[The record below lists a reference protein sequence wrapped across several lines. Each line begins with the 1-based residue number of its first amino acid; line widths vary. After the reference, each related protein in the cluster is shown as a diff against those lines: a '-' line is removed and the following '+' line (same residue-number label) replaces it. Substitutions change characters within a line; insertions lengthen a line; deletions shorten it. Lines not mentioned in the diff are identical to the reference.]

1 MGEAACDLL
10 TAEIA
15 LDRIEAELASELPP
29 HLRAFA
35 RAHADGQQPPPAP
48 PALQHAGSLAS
59 VRAALAYPLLT
70 DRALGLLRLLAP
82 VAIESAPDVAAARAA
97 EPSWDAYTRL
107 AAARDRASRA
117 RFGMAA
123 VELAHELHGSASA
136 PASPELPL
144 PEPLPEPLAGWRDA
158 DATSPLGR
166 VDVSRAWD
174 ALRRR
179 HGVTGAVRF
188 HVTQSA
194 RPRTFVVTPRAEAAV
209 VIPERIA
216 TPAERFAVAHELG
229 HVLAAFVLADGIPRV
244 VDEAA
249 AAYTARVALET
260 EGAGSWHCPLAAAA
274 RARRLS
280 YARALDRIELG
291 LPNDRPARVPWSLW
305 HDPGAQAAY
314 VAAEAMADRLI
325 DQLGLDPPP
334 GALAEALAAER
345 ARVDRETRF

>member
-10 TAEIA
+10 TAEVA
-15 LDRIEAELASELPP
+15 LDRVEAELASELPP

-35 RAHADGQQPPPAP
+35 RAHADGNPPPPAP

-82 VAIESAPDVAAARAA
+82 VAIESTPEVAAARAA
-97 EPSWDAYTRL
+97 TPMTWDAYARL
-107 AAARDRASRA
+107 AAARERASRA

-123 VELAHELHGSASA
+123 VELAHQLHGSASE
-136 PASPELPL
+136 PSPEL
-144 PEPLPEPLAGWRDA
+144 PLPEPLAGWRDA
-158 DATSPLGR
+158 DATSPLGV

-188 HVTQSA
+188 HVTRSA
-194 RPRTFVVTPRAEAAV
+194 RPRTVVVTPRAEAAV

-216 TPAERFAVAHELG
+216 TPADRFAVAHELG

-260 EGAGSWHCPLAAAA
+260 EGGGTWHCPLAAGA
-274 RARRLS
+274 RARRLT
-280 YARALDRIELG
+280 YARALDRIERG
-291 LPNDRPARVPWSLW
+291 LPTARPARVPWSLW

-325 DQLGLDPPP
+325 EQLGLDPAP

-345 ARVDRETRF
+345 ARVDREIRF

>member
-35 RAHADGQQPPPAP
+35 RAHADGEPPPPAP

-82 VAIESAPDVAAARAA
+82 AAIESTPEVAAARAA
-97 EPSWDAYTRL
+97 TPITWDAYARL
-107 AAARDRASRA
+107 AAARERASRA
-117 RFGMAA
+117 YFGMPAF
-123 VELAHELHGSASA
+123 ELAHQLHGSAA
-136 PASPELPL
+136 NEPPSPEL
-144 PEPLPEPLAGWRDA
+144 PLPEPLAGWRDA
-158 DATSPLGR
+158 DATDPLGR

-194 RPRTFVVTPRAEAAV
+194 RPRTFVVTPRAEVAV

-216 TPAERFAVAHELG
+216 TPADRFAVAHELG

-260 EGAGSWHCPLAAAA
+260 AGGGSWYCPLAADA
-274 RARRLS
+274 RARRLA
-280 YARALDRIELG
+280 YARALDRIERG
-291 LPNDRPARVPWSLW
+291 LPTARPARVPWSLW

-325 DQLGLDPPP
+325 DRLGLDPPP